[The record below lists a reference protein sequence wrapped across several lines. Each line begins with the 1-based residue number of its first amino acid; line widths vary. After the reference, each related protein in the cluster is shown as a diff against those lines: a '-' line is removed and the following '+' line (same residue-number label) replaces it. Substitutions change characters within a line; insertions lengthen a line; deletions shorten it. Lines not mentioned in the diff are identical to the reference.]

1 MRNEEL
7 GMNKEKV
14 KKGFFNKVKNSSFLI
29 PHSSLE
35 EVVLYCRS
43 QENYL
48 SFCLNFPQLV
58 PQILHFPLI
67 DAVAV
72 ELSELEKEEIKAAD
86 YLIFSS
92 PKAVKFFDFFLFTK
106 QKIICLGEGSETEL
120 KAKNLPVFLTAPPP
134 FTTEALLSVFKP
146 VKQKIIILAAQGGRD
161 VLENELKKEN
171 KVKKIFNYL
180 RINPSLGKKFPEEI
194 KIKAVLISSGSVLE
208 NLVLTLPNHLIK
220 LIKCNSLIIVP
231 SKRVFDLAKN
241 YGFEIVL
248 NAKSASDLGQITALN
263 LCLQEKIYD

>member
-1 MRNEEL
+1 
-7 GMNKEKV
+7 MNSK
-14 KKGFFNKVKNSSFLI
+14 I
-29 PHSSLE
+29 
-35 EVVLYCRS
+35 LYCRS
-43 QENYL
+43 YED
-48 SFCLNFPQLV
+48 FCNFSLNFPAYLDEV
-58 PQILHFPLI
+58 FHFPLI
-67 DAVAV
+67 DAVGLA
-72 ELSELEKEEIKAAD
+72 LSKEEKEEIKKAEF
-86 YLIFSS
+86 LIFSS
-92 PKAVKFFDFFLFTK
+92 PKAVKFFDESLFVG
-106 QKIICLGEGSETEL
+106 QKIITLGQGSL
-120 KAKNLPVFLTAPPP
+120 KALNNKNLPVFLTAPSP
-134 FTTEALLSVFKP
+134 FNSEALLKVFSPLNK
-146 VKQKIIILAAQGGRD
+146 KIIILAAKGGRD
-161 VLENELKKEN
+161 FLEQELGKKN
-171 KVKKIFNYL
+171 QLKKIFNYQ

>member
-1 MRNEEL
+1 
-7 GMNKEKV
+7 MN
-14 KKGFFNKVKNSSFLI
+14 NKIDRFKLKSHCSLLIANSSLR
-29 PHSSLE
+29 SAANTLGSLNKI
-35 EVVLYCRS
+35 LYCRS

-92 PKAVKFFDFFLFTK
+92 PKAVKFFDFSLFTK
-106 QKIICLGEGSETEL
+106 QKIICLGEGSETAL

-146 VKQKIIILAAQGGRD
+146 EKNSKIIILAAQGGRD

-194 KIKAVLISSGSVLE
+194 KIKAVLISSGAVLD
-208 NLVLTLPNHLIK
+208 NLVATLPNHSIK
-220 LIKCNSLIIVP
+220 LIKCHSLIIVP
-231 SKRVFDLAKN
+231 SKRVLDKAIN
-241 YGFEIVL
+241 YGFNLVF
-248 NAKSASDLGQITALN
+248 NADNASDLGQITALFSCLKEKN
-263 LCLQEKIYD
+263 L